1 MKKGDLV
8 KIKFSSGEYPLRAMA
23 REFPVDEPGLVIEE
37 AESAAKVF
45 FPSLGKIRSFL
56 KSSLKEVK

>member
-8 KIKFSSGEYPLRAMA
+8 KVKFVTGASRRRAMA
-23 REFPVDEPGLVIEE
+23 QEFPVDEPGLVIEE
-37 AESAAKVF
+37 AENAAKVL

-56 KSSLKEVK
+56 KSSLEEVK

>member
-8 KIKFSSGEYPLRAMA
+8 KIKFVTGASRRRAMA
-23 REFPVDEPGLVIEE
+23 QEFPIDEPGLVIEE
-37 AESAAKVF
+37 GWGAAKVL

-56 KSSLKEVK
+56 KTSLEKLK

>member
-8 KIKFSSGEYPLRAMA
+8 KVKFVTGASRRRAMA

-37 AESAAKVF
+37 AENAVKVL

-56 KSSLKEVK
+56 KSSLKELK